1 MSTTPAATQDL
12 LITPHV
18 TQDDLIIHAHRGASD
33 RLVLCFTGIGVEPDQ
48 VPGIEFARTA
58 TANGRD
64 NVLFII
70 DPKRTWL
77 NGPEL
82 IEQIVEHVSLFA
94 REVDAQEIVTLG
106 HSMGGYSALL
116 IAKFLPIKSAV
127 GLAPQ
132 FSVHPEVADDDPRW
146 RDYRDRIA
154 EHRIRDLS
162 DYLTEET
169 TYHVFHGSHGRE
181 RPQRDRFPKFP
192 SLYHMIMPK
201 TVHNVPQ
208 RMKRFGIMD
217 QIIQLSF
224 ENRVKQVRLLMAEK
238 MGAARRDMN
247 KYPALAP
254 SSEVSS

>member
-1 MSTTPAATQDL
+1 MNAPAQEL
-12 LITPHV
+12 VITPYV
-18 TQDDLIIHAHRGASD
+18 TQDDLIIHAHRGVSD
-33 RLVLCFTGIGVEPDQ
+33 RLVLCFTGIGTDPAK
-48 VPGIEFARTA
+48 VPGVEFARTA
-58 TANGRD
+58 TADGRD

-70 DPKRTWL
+70 DPNRTWL
-77 NGPEL
+77 NGDGL
-82 IEQIVEHVSLFA
+82 IEQIVEHAQRFA
-94 REVDAQEIVTLG
+94 QQVGAKEMVTLG

-116 IAKFLPIKSAV
+116 MAKFLPVKSAV

-132 FSVHPEVADDDPRW
+132 YSVHPDVAADDPRW
-146 RDYRDRIA
+146 MDYREQI
-154 EHRIRDLS
+154 ETHHIRGLG

-169 TYHVFHGSHGRE
+169 TYHVFHGTHGRE
-181 RPQRDRFPKFP
+181 RAQRDRFPKFP
-192 SLYHMIMPK
+192 TLYHMIMPQ

-224 ENRVKQVRLLMAEK
+224 ENKVRQVRLLMADK
-238 MGAARRDMN
+238 MGAFRRDMK